1 MRISDWSSD
10 VCSSDLR
17 DRARVAPAPFEAGDP
32 AGQEARE
39 HPAVSH
45 DEQETPPAEAAEAI
59 AAPAKPVLRVVN
71 SDATPEEIAALVAV
85 FSALGSGGAE
95 APAPTPSAW
104 SANHRRVRR
113 SLPHGPGAWRS
124 SGLPS

>member
-1 MRISDWSSD
+1 MS
-10 VCSSDLR
+10 
-17 DRARVAPAPFEAGDP
+17 
-32 AGQEARE
+32 Q
-39 HPAVSH
+39 
-45 DEQETPPAEAAEAI
+45 DEQETPATETAEATE
-59 AAPAKPVLRVVN
+59 APAKPVLRVVN

-85 FSALGSGGAE
+85 FSALGSGGTE
-95 APAPTPSAW
+95 APAAAPSAW